1 MKTKAAV
8 LFGANKKLE
17 ICNVDLAKP
26 QKGEV
31 CVEMKAAGVCHTD
44 YSVMKGQ
51 LNAPLPAILGHEGAG
66 VVVEVGD
73 GVSDIQLGDHVIP
86 LWRLSCGE
94 CEYCLRR
101 RPALCAVGSKIR
113 SSGRMSDGRSRFSFR
128 GKEIFHF
135 AGVSAFSNFSVI
147 PEGAVLKISKDL
159 PFDLAALIGCSVIT
173 GVGSAMNAA
182 EMRPGCSVAVFGA
195 GGIGVNVIQ
204 GAILE
209 GAKEIIA
216 IDQYDSRLEQAK
228 TFGATKLINSKKED
242 PVAAIRQFTNERGV
256 DFAFEAVGLPITIQ
270 QSYES
275 LSKAGKAIVIG
286 IPSNTAKIS
295 IYAVPLVFEERTI
308 TGSLYGSASPRL
320 DIPKMINLYKD
331 GKLNLEKLLTNQ
343 YPLEEINEAYDAM
356 MSGESLRSVITF

>member
-8 LFGANKKLE
+8 LFEANTKLE
-17 ICNVDLAKP
+17 ICKVDLEKP
-26 QKGEV
+26 QAGEV
-31 CVEMKAAGVCHTD
+31 CVEIKAAGVCHTD

-73 GVSDIQLGDHVIP
+73 GVSDVQVGDHVIP

-113 SSGRMSDGRSRFSFR
+113 SSGRMSDGRSRFSLH

-135 AGVSAFSNFSVI
+135 AGVSAFSNFSVL
-147 PEGAVLKISKDL
+147 PEGAVLKIPKDL

-173 GVGSAMNAA
+173 GVGSVMNAA
-182 EMRPGCSVAVFGA
+182 EMRPGSSVAVFGA

-204 GAILE
+204 GATLA

-216 IDQYDSRLEQAK
+216 IDQYDSRLDQAR
-228 TFGATKLINSKKED
+228 TFGATRVINSKNED

-270 QSYES
+270 QAYES

-295 IYAVPLVFEERTI
+295 ISAVPLVFEERTI

>member
-1 MKTKAAV
+1 M
-8 LFGANKKLE
+8 
-17 ICNVDLAKP
+17 AKP

-113 SSGRMSDGRSRFSFR
+113 SSGRMSDGRSRFSFG

-270 QSYES
+270 QAYES

-295 IYAVPLVFEERTI
+295 ISAVPLVFEERTI

-356 MSGESLRSVITF
+356 ISGESLRSVITF